1 MDVKLR
7 SIDHIIRPTINIME
21 NKNIES
27 NNNTFINTQNIKT
40 NNNNMMQNF

>member
-21 NKNIES
+21 NKNIEN
-27 NNNTFINTQNIKT
+27 NNNTYKNT
-40 NNNNMMQNF
+40 NNIIINKMEIM